1 MLEPTVNE
9 ISALS
14 AHRREVA
21 LVRWSLVAAPEAPG
35 VGATVESVD
44 QLDSMDRG
52 YCRTVL
58 SPTAW

>member
-35 VGATVESVD
+35 VGATVESLD
-44 QLDSMDRG
+44 PLDSMDCG
-52 YCRTVL
+52 YPGTVRF
-58 SPTAW
+58 PTTW